1 MKKFTA
7 IVFCLILLM
16 SNFTSKAQCL
26 PATVPYI
33 ENFSGVTVNNQ
44 LPACWAVSNASTC
57 LTFTGTGGFA
67 AFYWV
72 PAGSSYFYSKALQLN
87 AGVIYSGSLFYS
99 TQNGTG
105 PTWTSLAMLYGT
117 SQSSVGLTPIA
128 SMGTVISPG
137 FSALSN
143 TFTVN
148 STGVYYLAINA
159 QSTGGCCNYYLA
171 FDDLSVTIPCALNS
185 PTLTVGASTNVL
197 CAGQSVVLFASGA
210 DTYTWSNGT
219 SGPTATMTASPLIT
233 TTFSVSGTHT
243 ASGCISTTN
252 ILIPVNPSP
261 NVGLLASEYTVCS
274 GNNVLLS
281 AFGANSYSW
290 STNVLNV
297 NQITISP
304 TVSATYSVMG
314 SNNFGCKDSA
324 YVNISVLPPPLLNA
338 ISEQDSI
345 CVGQSVNLMVLG
357 AQTYTW
363 TNGTTS
369 FVGSTVQVSPSLTTV
384 YTVTGTDSQGCTNS
398 LTLVQTV
405 VNCVFEQELVGQNGL
420 KVYPNPVYDYF
431 YIEFN
436 AVEEITLSIMDAS
449 GRPVMEQTFA
459 SKKISLNTETL
470 SQGFYHVKIETQNKT
485 LNYKLIKN

>member
-1 MKKFTA
+1 
-7 IVFCLILLM
+7 
-16 SNFTSKAQCL
+16 
-26 PATVPYI
+26 
-33 ENFSGVTVNNQ
+33 
-44 LPACWAVSNASTC
+44 
-57 LTFTGTGGFA
+57 
-67 AFYWV
+67 
-72 PAGSSYFYSKALQLN
+72 
-87 AGVIYSGSLFYS
+87 
-99 TQNGTG
+99 
-105 PTWTSLAMLYGT
+105 
-117 SQSSVGLTPIA
+117 
-128 SMGTVISPG
+128 
-137 FSALSN
+137 
-143 TFTVN
+143 
-148 STGVYYLAINA
+148 
-159 QSTGGCCNYYLA
+159 
-171 FDDLSVTIPCALNS
+171 
-185 PTLTVGASTNVL
+185 
-197 CAGQSVVLFASGA
+197 
-210 DTYTWSNGT
+210 
-219 SGPTATMTASPLIT
+219 
-233 TTFSVSGTHT
+233 
-243 ASGCISTTN
+243 
-252 ILIPVNPSP
+252 
-261 NVGLLASEYTVCS
+261 
-274 GNNVLLS
+274 
-281 AFGANSYSW
+281 
-290 STNVLNV
+290 
-297 NQITISP
+297 
-304 TVSATYSVMG
+304 VSATYSVMG